1 MTKSL
6 GLLAVLALAGCHDRK
21 REVAACSYE
30 PGSAQAGG
38 LTGCLMLRYGWSQT
52 DALVAEA
59 DLRAEYAKAGEPLR
73 GEPPPPG
80 THWCQRTGD
89 TAWTTCPN

>member
-1 MTKSL
+1 MTKPL

-38 LTGCLMLRYGWSQT
+38 VTGCLMLRYGWSQR

-59 DLRAEYAKAGEPLR
+59 DLRAENAKAGEPLR
-73 GEPPPPG
+73 GEPEPG
-80 THWCQRTGD
+80 THRCQRTGD